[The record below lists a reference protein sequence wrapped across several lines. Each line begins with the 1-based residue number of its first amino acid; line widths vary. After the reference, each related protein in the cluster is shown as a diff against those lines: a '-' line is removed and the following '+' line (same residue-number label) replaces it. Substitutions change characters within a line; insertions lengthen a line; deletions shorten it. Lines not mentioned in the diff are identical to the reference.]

1 MVMMTRCVIINFKMI
16 MMKIMKMIN
25 KIIVVI
31 INIKYFPLCTT
42 AYLQE
47 DETSRSTERNHEKT
61 TSILPPHF
69 LCLSYKPLV
78 GNDLEK
84 E

>member
-1 MVMMTRCVIINFKMI
+1 MGQLIKLR
-16 MMKIMKMIN
+16 
-25 KIIVVI
+25 

-42 AYLQE
+42 AYLE

-61 TSILPPHF
+61 TSMLPLHF